1 MVTIK
6 SKREI
11 ELMREAGRVTALT
24 HKAIEDAIKPGV
36 STADIDRI
44 AEETMKKYCAV
55 SAEKGYDPG
64 IRGVPPYP
72 AATCIS
78 INDEVIHGVPSSK
91 RVIKD
96 GDIVSVDLVA
106 LKNGY
111 NGDSS

>member
-6 SKREI
+6 AKREI

-24 HKAIEDAIKPGV
+24 HKAIEDAIKPGMT
-36 STADIDRI
+36 TADLDRI
-44 AEETMKKYCAV
+44 AEETMKKYGAV

-78 INDEVIHGVPSSK
+78 INDEVPSLLIKSIGLSK
-91 RVIKD
+91 FNLNVSEVIE
-96 GDIVSVDLVA
+96 
-106 LKNGY
+106 
-111 NGDSS
+111 